1 MKETKCVVAGLIK
14 DAEEKGVNIV
24 WLQKET
30 LQLRAEVETIK
41 EEIKKEKTDC
51 EISQMKEKCDSCKS
65 IQNLKTKSGKHDK
78 KIPSNMSNFRFV
90 FSNEQNLTQQQD

>member
-14 DAEEKGVNIV
+14 DAEEKAVNIV
-24 WLQKET
+24 WLKKET
-30 LQLRAEVETIK
+30 LKFKAEIETIK
-41 EEIKKEKTDC
+41 GEIKKGKTDC
-51 EISQMKEKCDSCKS
+51 QISQMKEKCDRCKS
-65 IQNLKTKSGKHDK
+65 IQNLKTNSGKHDK